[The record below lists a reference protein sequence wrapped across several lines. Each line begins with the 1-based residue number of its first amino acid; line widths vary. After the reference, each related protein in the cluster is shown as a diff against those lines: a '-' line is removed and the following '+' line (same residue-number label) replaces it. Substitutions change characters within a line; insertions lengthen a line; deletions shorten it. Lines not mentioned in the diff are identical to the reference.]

1 MRINEVE
8 EQLQISRANIRFYEK
23 EGLIKPSRK
32 ANGYRDY
39 SDEDFGRLKKIIIFR
54 KIGMSIP
61 DIREVLEGNIS
72 ITDAV
77 RVSIDNLNEQIK
89 ELNGALEV
97 CKLIEKDSTADTA
110 FNQEKY
116 WDIIQNEE
124 KCGQR
129 FVELIKDYVD
139 FEKNIFLSMWEN
151 AFFFVYGRKLVN
163 HKGWIFATGIFLLVC
178 IIRGCIYVEWHN
190 GSFLYGF
197 LYPLV
202 LFVIISA
209 ISLPL
214 YFINQKYKNVELLQD
229 EMSQNDSKKHMF
241 LALVAKPIGVFAY
254 IFFILFGIPSIVERI
269 QINYVYGKDMTFLI
283 TGRPFIIYCILGIYL
298 LAVVLW
304 LYSKKGIFPNRWDD
318 VDGFKAHLPK
328 MVKNKVLVF
337 SVMIFMLGIVFYI
350 SWYDFFTEE
359 GITTRRFFWTK
370 EYTWEDV
377 EYHTLSASF
386 DGLLIYKLVMN
397 DGHEALIMGGANA
410 SYNFPL
416 EHYPE
421 QDLDY
426 GRYIARIMAEMG
438 IEFRINDYEK
448 IKDNLTYDYWKDYAD
463 DLISIVNS
471 TPMN

>member
-1 MRINEVE
+1 MWKNV
-8 EQLQISRANIRFYEK
+8 
-23 EGLIKPSRK
+23 
-32 ANGYRDY
+32 
-39 SDEDFGRLKKIIIFR
+39 
-54 KIGMSIP
+54 
-61 DIREVLEGNIS
+61 
-72 ITDAV
+72 
-77 RVSIDNLNEQIK
+77 
-89 ELNGALEV
+89 ALLV
-97 CKLIEKDSTADTA
+97 K
-110 FNQEKY
+110 
-116 WDIIQNEE
+116 EE
-124 KCGQR
+124 KKKFQIVGV
-129 FVELIKDYVD
+129 FMDK
-139 FEKNIFLSMWEN
+139 LS
-151 AFFFVYGRKLVN
+151 KS
-163 HKGWIFATGIFLLVC
+163 T
-178 IIRGCIYVEWHN
+178 
-190 GSFLYGF
+190 
-197 LYPLV
+197 
-202 LFVIISA
+202 
-209 ISLPL
+209 
-214 YFINQKYKNVELLQD
+214 
-229 EMSQNDSKKHMF
+229 SQKHMF
-241 LALVAKPIGVFAY
+241 LAPVAKPIGVFAY

-337 SVMIFMLGIVFYI
+337 SVMIFMLGIIFYI

-426 GRYIARIMAEMG
+426 GRYIARIMTEMG

-448 IKDNLTYDYWKDYAD
+448 LKDSLTYDYWKDYAD